1 MRAIRRQSRGQVPN
15 RPAFAL
21 LMLLIVVA
29 IGMLIYYFALSPVDR
44 KTAREQKK
52 SPDEYPWVEEWRI
65 KDRKGGDAAEQPT
78 SEDQPKIRE
87 ILEYSVNVQEQ
98 RNDRGLVN
106 LTILPDG
113 RVEGGWV
120 AEYDTLSPRMN
131 YTVVKAGFKGNTD
144 PSKIYSDADGE
155 DKSKLFFITKGNFLI
170 LETNFDNG
178 IVRNVIG
185 NIYVTGWINPDY
197 SITGK
202 ITITSDKKSLQAFHW
217 QGEPLN

>member
-1 MRAIRRQSRGQVPN
+1 MRAICRQIRRQLPN

-21 LMLLIVVA
+21 LMLLIVVV

-65 KDRKGGDAAEQPT
+65 KDRKVGDAAEQPI
-78 SEDQPKIRE
+78 SEEQPKITE
-87 ILEYSVNVQEQ
+87 ILEYSVNVQEK
-98 RNDRGLVN
+98 RNDRGLVSF
-106 LTILPDG
+106 TILPDG
-113 RVEGGWV
+113 TVEGVWA

-178 IVRNVIG
+178 KVKNVIG

-197 SITGK
+197 SVTGK
-202 ITITSDKKSLQAFHW
+202 ITITSDKKSLQAFQW
-217 QGEPLN
+217 QGQPLN